1 MFCSFLIIESLKLEM
16 DMMSSH
22 VQGIACSGL
31 CSTCAMCDILFG
43 LVLLQISILSTVFS
57 EEYLVSNGN
66 LNVFLYQTLNKVIT
80 SSRNN
85 DIHGHVRFHVLN
97 GDIILHILEEICQLL
112 SQAGWL
118 FVEFYFMQSSSIC
131 PWSGGKSG

>member
-1 MFCSFLIIESLKLEM
+1 M

-31 CSTCAMCDILFG
+31 CSTCAMCDILSG

-80 SSRNN
+80 SNRNN
-85 DIHGHVRFHVLN
+85 DIHSHVRFHVLN
-97 GDIILHILEEICQLL
+97 GNIVLHILEEICQLL

-118 FVEFYFMQSSSIC
+118 FLELYFMQSSSIC
-131 PWSGGKSG
+131 P